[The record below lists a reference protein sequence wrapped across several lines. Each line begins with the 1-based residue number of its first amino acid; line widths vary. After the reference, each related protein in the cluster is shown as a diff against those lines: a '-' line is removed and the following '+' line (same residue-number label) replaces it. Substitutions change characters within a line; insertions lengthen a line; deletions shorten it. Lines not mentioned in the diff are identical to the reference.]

1 MPIGLHAGRQ
11 IYDAIA
17 DLALRVCSENMLAQ
31 DPSALTISVARAG
44 VGKENSPTKRL
55 CSKQRR
61 RSKLPK
67 KIKPLCGA
75 LLFDYGSFKATKSL
89 INASMLAF
97 TDPSLASFNRCEPIK
112 ASDIFAV

>member
-11 IYDAIA
+11 IYDAVA
-17 DLALRVCSENMLAQ
+17 DLALRVSSAKVLTH
-31 DPSALTISVARAG
+31 DPSAFTISVARAG
-44 VGKENSPTKRL
+44 IGKENSPTKRF

-67 KIKPLCGA
+67 TTKPLCEA
-75 LLFDYGSFKATKSL
+75 LLLDHGSFKAIKSL